1 MEAYICSIQQNKYL
15 EEKGSALIWN
25 DQLGILGMGDKDDV
39 RTQTQNYLELEEE
52 QSILNNKDFR
62 NAIAEDYDVFN
73 WMSSSA
79 LVDLYELA
87 ELTKL
92 TPYTEEDLRANYL
105 HSYLHFEDDE
115 IRAET
120 QGDGDLV

>member
-1 MEAYICSIQQNKYL
+1 M
-15 EEKGSALIWN
+15 IWN